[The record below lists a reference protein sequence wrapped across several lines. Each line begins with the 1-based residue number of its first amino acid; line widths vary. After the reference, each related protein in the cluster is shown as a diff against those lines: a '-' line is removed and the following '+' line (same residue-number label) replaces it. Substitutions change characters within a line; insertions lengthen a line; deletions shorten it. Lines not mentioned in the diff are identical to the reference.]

1 MESVSSLTPEE
12 IAYYQAHADDNR
24 QSSKTA
30 ADIVGIV
37 LTLVAVGARLLAR
50 IRSGARLSW
59 DDYLI
64 FLALMGQLSY
74 AILLFLSNA
83 NGDGRHMIFVKDQK
97 RFVQESA
104 ANAIVY
110 AITVMATKI
119 SILFLYRRIFPTR
132 SLLLGA
138 YFVGATVIAYNV
150 ALAFVAAF
158 QCVPFSSMWTGEP
171 GKCIGISVPFTI
183 FAVVNVVTDFAILA
197 LPVKP
202 VLELHMRRNRK
213 IQVLTIFLLGG
224 MTSVCIFGIIRV
236 VTIATMNPVDTSY
249 NAVFFSIW
257 SYMEVSVGILAA
269 CLPTFGPLFTHRRKD
284 PFRTETHSSSSSSRL
299 WKLIST
305 RSRETQQSDTL
316 NTGNSDLSDSWPEAG
331 TVHRSTIQ
339 LDSLCEGRK
348 KEQEQVPRSP
358 SIMVQKD
365 MHQSV
370 KFV

>member
-1 MESVSSLTPEE
+1 MESVLNLTPEE
-12 IAYYQAHADDNR
+12 IAYYEAHADDNR

-30 ADIVGIV
+30 ANIVGIV
-37 LTLVAVGARLLAR
+37 LTLGAVGARLFAR
-50 IRSGARLSW
+50 YCSRVRLSW

-74 AILLFLSNA
+74 AILLFMSNA
-83 NGDGRHMIFVKDQK
+83 NGDGRHMIFVKNYK

-132 SLLLGA
+132 SLVLGA

-202 VLELHMRRNRK
+202 VLKLHMRRNRK

-224 MTSVCIFGIIRV
+224 IVCIFGIIRV
-236 VTIATMNPVDTSY
+236 VAIATMNPVDTSY

-257 SYMEVSVGILAA
+257 SYLEVSVGILAA
-269 CLPTFGPLFTHRRKD
+269 CLPTFGPLFALRKRD
-284 PFRTETHSSSSSSRL
+284 PLRIETHSSSSSRL
-299 WKLIST
+299 WKLISS
-305 RSRETQQSDTL
+305 RGRETEQSNL
-316 NTGNSDLSDSWPEAG
+316 VNTGNSDLSDSWPEVG
-331 TVHRSTIQ
+331 TCHTGTIQ
-339 LDSLCEGRK
+339 LDSLCEGRE
-348 KEQEQVPRSP
+348 KEQGQAPGSP
-358 SIMVQKD
+358 SILVQKD